1 MNPLEI
7 LSRLWQNFNMLTP
20 VRKMTVVASA
30 LISFAAIAAMVHFSG
45 QMDYQTL
52 YSNLSSE
59 DAATIVG
66 KLQEKKI
73 PYKINPSGDAITVAS
88 DKIPELRMELA
99 ASGLP
104 RGGNIGFEIF
114 DQKSIGATEF
124 EQKLNYRRAIQGELA
139 RTINSLEEIQQSRV
153 HIAFAK
159 DTLFIDQQQKST
171 ASVTV
176 KLKSGKSLRQNQ
188 IDGIGHLV
196 ASSVEGLRFE
206 DVMVVDSKGNILSRG
221 HDDTKLSQLSNSQME
236 YQRNVERNLTS
247 QIQTMLENVVGKG
260 KAVVRVAAD
269 LDFRITEKTEETY
282 DPESPV
288 VRSTQKQSDKT
299 VAASSA
305 AKVGATSSAPGQEK
319 DKLDE
324 VTNYEINKVVNKTV
338 MPVGEIKKLS
348 IAVVVDGIYTKN
360 DKGLET
366 YQERSKKEIDSLDDL
381 VRKSAGFNAARG
393 DQVILTSMSF
403 SKQDL
408 DASLSNIPWHERL
421 TPFVPVAKYIALLA
435 AIGLL
440 FLFVIRPLMN
450 GLMTS
455 VARQEPR
462 DTVQLS
468 GARQVSLG
476 GDSMA
481 LLSGQAE
488 GGGLT
493 ETELVKQLASTDAK
507 RFAELLRNW
516 VK

>member
-1 MNPLEI
+1 
-7 LSRLWQNFNMLTP
+7 MLTL

-30 LISFAAIAAMVHFSG
+30 LISLAAIAAMVNFSG

-153 HIAFAK
+153 HIAFPK
-159 DTLFIDQQQKST
+159 DTLFIDQQQKAT

-176 KLKSGKSLRQNQ
+176 KLKAGKTLRQNQ

-196 ASSVEGLRFE
+196 ASSVEGLGFE

-221 HDDTKLSQLSNSQME
+221 HDETKLSRLSNSQIE

-260 KAVVRVAAD
+260 KAVVRVTAD
-269 LDFRITEKTEETY
+269 LDFRITEKMEETY

-299 VAASSA
+299 SATSGA
-305 AKVGATSSAPGQEK
+305 AKLGAASSAPGQEK

-324 VTNYEINKVVNKTV
+324 VINYEINKVVNKTV

-403 SKQDL
+403 TKQDL
-408 DASLSNIPWHERL
+408 DTALSNIPWHERL
-421 TPFVPVAKYIALLA
+421 TPFIPVAKYLVLLI

-440 FLFVIRPLMN
+440 FLFVIRPLMT
-450 GLMTS
+450 GLMAS
-455 VARQEPR
+455 FSQQGPR

-468 GARQVSLG
+468 GARQASLG
-476 GDSMA
+476 GESMS
-481 LLSGQAE
+481 LLNGQTE
-488 GGGLT
+488 RGGLT

>member
-1 MNPLEI
+1 MNPAEI
-7 LSRLWQNFNMLTP
+7 LSRLWQNFSMLTP
-20 VRKMTVVASA
+20 VRKMTVVASG
-30 LISFAAIAAMVHFSG
+30 LISIAAIVAMVHFSG

-59 DAATIVG
+59 DAAAILG

-73 PYKINPSGDAITVAS
+73 PYKVNPSGDAITVAS
-88 DKIPELRMELA
+88 DKIPEIRMELA

-153 HIAFAK
+153 HIAFPK
-159 DTLFIDQQQKST
+159 DTLFIDQQQKAT

-221 HDDTKLSQLSNSQME
+221 QDENKLSQLSNSQME

-260 KAVVRVAAD
+260 KAVVRVTAD
-269 LDFRITEKTEETY
+269 LDFRMTEKTEETY

-288 VRSTQKQSDKT
+288 IRSTQKQSDKT
-299 VAASSA
+299 VS
-305 AKVGATSSAPGQEK
+305 TSGGVKTGTTGGAPGQEK
-319 DKLDE
+319 DKVDE

-348 IAVVVDGIYTKN
+348 IAVVVDGIYAKN
-360 DKGLET
+360 DKGQEV

-408 DASLSNIPWHERL
+408 DASLANIPWHERL
-421 TPFVPVAKYIALLA
+421 MPFVPVVKYLALLA

-440 FLFVIRPLMN
+440 FFVVIKPLMT

-455 VARQEPR
+455 ISRQGPR
-462 DTVQLS
+462 DSVQLS
-468 GARQVSLG
+468 SQRQMTGGGESLAMIG
-476 GDSMA
+476 GQ
-481 LLSGQAE
+481 GE
-488 GGGLT
+488 GGGMT
-493 ETELVKQLASTDAK
+493 ETELVKQLANSDAK
-507 RFAELLRNW
+507 KFAEILRNW

>member
-1 MNPLEI
+1 MNPAQI
-7 LSRLWQNFNMLTP
+7 LSRLWQNFSMLTP
-20 VRKMTVVASA
+20 VRKMTVVASG
-30 LISFAAIAAMVHFSG
+30 LISLAAIAAMVHFSG

-88 DKIPELRMELA
+88 DKVPELRMELA

-153 HIAFAK
+153 HIAFPK
-159 DTLFIDQQQKST
+159 DTLFIDQQQKAT

-176 KLKSGKSLRQNQ
+176 KLKTGKALRQNQ

-221 HDDTKLSQLSNSQME
+221 HDENKLSQLSNSQME

-260 KAVVRVAAD
+260 KAVVRVTAD
-269 LDFRITEKTEETY
+269 LDFRVTEKTEETY

-299 VAASSA
+299 VSTSGA
-305 AKVGATSSAPGQEK
+305 AKTGATGSAPGQEK
-319 DKLDE
+319 DKVDE

-360 DKGLET
+360 DKGQEV

-403 SKQDL
+403 TKQDL
-408 DASLSNIPWHERL
+408 DASLANIPWHEKL
-421 TPFVPVAKYIALLA
+421 TPFVPVAKYLALLA

-440 FLFVIRPLMN
+440 FFFVIKPLMS
-450 GLMTS
+450 GLLANMS
-455 VARQEPR
+455 RQETR
-462 DTVQLS
+462 DSVQLS
-468 GARQVSLG
+468 TQRQMTGGGESLAMLG
-476 GDSMA
+476 GQ
-481 LLSGQAE
+481 GE
-488 GGGLT
+488 GGGMT
-493 ETELVKQLASTDAK
+493 ETELVKQLASSDAK
-507 RFAELLRNW
+507 KFAEILRNW

>member
-1 MNPLEI
+1 MNPAQI
-7 LSRLWQNFNMLTP
+7 LSRLWQNFNMLAP
-20 VRKMTVVASA
+20 VRKMTVIAAA
-30 LISFAAIAAMVHFSG
+30 LISIGAIVAMVHFSG
-45 QMDYQTL
+45 QMDYQNL

-59 DAATIVG
+59 DAAAIVG

-73 PYKINPSGDAITVAS
+73 SYKVSPSGDAIAVAS
-88 DKIPELRMELA
+88 DKVPELRMELA

-104 RGGNIGFEIF
+104 RGGSIGFEIF

-153 HIAFAK
+153 HIALPK
-159 DTLFIDQQQKST
+159 DSLFIDQQQKAT

-176 KLKSGKSLRQNQ
+176 KLKTGKSLRQSQ

-221 HDDTKLSQLSNSQME
+221 QDENKMSHLSNSQIE

-260 KAVVRVAAD
+260 KAVVRVTAD

-288 VRSTQKQSDKT
+288 IRSTQKQSDKT
-299 VAASSA
+299 VSNSGA
-305 AKVGATSSAPGQEK
+305 AKTGTPSGGGSGQEK

-324 VTNYEINKVVNKTV
+324 TTNYEINKVVNKTV

-360 DKGLET
+360 DKGQEV
-366 YQERSKKEIDSLDDL
+366 YQERSKKEIDSLDEL
-381 VRKSAGFNAARG
+381 VRKSAGFNATRG

-403 SKQDL
+403 SKQD
-408 DASLSNIPWHERL
+408 DAALANIPWHERL
-421 TPFVPVAKYIALLA
+421 APFVPVARYLALIAA
-435 AIGLL
+435 MGLL
-440 FLFVIRPLMN
+440 FFFVIKPLMT

-455 VARQEPR
+455 VARPATR

-468 GARQVSLG
+468 GQRQMTAGETVAMLG
-476 GDSMA
+476 GP
-481 LLSGQAE
+481 GE
-488 GGGLT
+488 GGALT
-493 ETELVKQLASTDAK
+493 EAELIKQLASTDAK
-507 RFAELLRNW
+507 RFAEILRNW

>member
-1 MNPLEI
+1 
-7 LSRLWQNFNMLTP
+7 
-20 VRKMTVVASA
+20 
-30 LISFAAIAAMVHFSG
+30 
-45 QMDYQTL
+45 
-52 YSNLSSE
+52 
-59 DAATIVG
+59 
-66 KLQEKKI
+66 
-73 PYKINPSGDAITVAS
+73 
-88 DKIPELRMELA
+88 
-99 ASGLP
+99 
-104 RGGNIGFEIF
+104 
-114 DQKSIGATEF
+114 
-124 EQKLNYRRAIQGELA
+124 
-139 RTINSLEEIQQSRV
+139 
-153 HIAFAK
+153 
-159 DTLFIDQQQKST
+159 
-171 ASVTV
+171 
-176 KLKSGKSLRQNQ
+176 
-188 IDGIGHLV
+188 
-196 ASSVEGLRFE
+196 
-206 DVMVVDSKGNILSRG
+206 
-221 HDDTKLSQLSNSQME
+221 ME

-260 KAVVRVAAD
+260 KAVVRVTAD

-282 DPESPV
+282 DSENPV

-299 VAASSA
+299 VSTSGA

-360 DKGLET
+360 DKGVET

-403 SKQDL
+403 TKQDL
-408 DASLSNIPWHERL
+408 DTALSSIPWYEKL
-421 TPFVPVAKYIALLA
+421 TPFVPVAKYAALLA
-435 AIGLL
+435 VIGLL
-440 FLFVIRPLMN
+440 FLFVIRPLMT
-450 GLMTS
+450 GLMAS
-455 VARQEPR
+455 VSRQGPR

-468 GARQVSLG
+468 GARQGSLG
-476 GDSMA
+476 GESMA